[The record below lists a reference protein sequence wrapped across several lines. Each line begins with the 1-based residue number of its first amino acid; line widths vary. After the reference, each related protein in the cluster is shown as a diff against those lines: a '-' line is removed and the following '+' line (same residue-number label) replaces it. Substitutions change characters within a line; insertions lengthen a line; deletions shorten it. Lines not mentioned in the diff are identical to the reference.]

1 MSRDGSFLMPCPF
14 QSHREQKMAPFT
26 IQHVWSLLLV
36 ASPITLIL
44 FILSLSPYFDGLEVA
59 LIGLKH

>member
-1 MSRDGSFLMPCPF
+1 MPCPF